1 MKRHNARSHQ
11 RLNCDLYW
19 IPVSALAA
27 NRPCKVAPPRSS
39 DATHR
44 PASRGDGQFWFR
56 VQTFVDEYS
65 AAVIAIHIDRLRMQ
79 SFASRPYLPRQP
91 RRLKALQRKIPL
103 AYPTDN
109 GMWPSP
115 RHAPPRVEELIQGI
129 ATHEK
134 THRRSPRQSPNST
147 DGAVAFPSNRP
158 RRCNRTEPRSEPEE
172 YTDDNR

>member
-1 MKRHNARSHQ
+1 MKRHSARSHQ

-27 NRPCKVAPPRSS
+27 NQPCKVVPPRSS

-44 PASRGDGQFWFR
+44 PASRGDGQYWFR

-79 SFASRPYLPRQP
+79 SFASRPYLLTQL
-91 RRLKALQRKIPL
+91 RRLKALQGKIPL

-115 RHAPPRVEELIQGI
+115 RHAPSHIGERIQSD

-134 THRRSPRQSPNST
+134 THRRTPRQSPDST
-147 DGAVAFPSNRP
+147 DGAVAFPSNRSP
-158 RRCNRTEPRSEPEE
+158 TLQPHRTSQR
-172 YTDDNR
+172 TGRAHR